1 MAKDTITCFKLDTRL
16 KQKETTGEG
25 EKTKGKI
32 HTQPM
37 FAERK
42 LGQLGWYKTH
52 TWTQLWD
59 KEVTLARLPSA
70 REVQVF

>member
-25 EKTKGKI
+25 EKTEGKI

-42 LGQLGWYKTH
+42 LGQLG
-52 TWTQLWD
+52 
-59 KEVTLARLPSA
+59 
-70 REVQVF
+70 